1 MKKRFSF
8 SYLLHK
14 DKLMMLVSL
23 VLAIIIWVLVVY
35 NQGSTQ
41 ERTIS
46 GVPVSI
52 TLTPY
57 ASEDLKLRIVDGA
70 DVVASVRVEGSRSAV
85 GTLKAQDITVTADT
99 SAVLKEGTYKLPL
112 RVTSSGNC
120 KVLGVV
126 GDDGSSN
133 TVTITCDVWS
143 EKEFTLTS
151 DSVET
156 PNLSLSDSEKT
167 IFGTPSI
174 SGAAISKEGT
184 VTVSGPKSLIRRIAR
199 IAAVIPEE
207 KEIAETTSFT
217 ADLVAYDTDDKPV
230 ESITFLNA
238 EDGKVNVVIPVLE
251 YYTETLSVIVRNAP
265 EGLRDAVSL
274 SQNTLEVWALPSE
287 WEEYI
292 ADIRNAL
299 LFDFDQWKAESKDVS
314 IPIELKRA
322 GIRPITEELSIEVDL
337 SPYTH
342 KTVRIPLSEDN
353 IVIRNCPEG
362 YTVNVEQSVLES
374 VIICGKYSVIKNIDP
389 DRFSDQL
396 RVVIDVEGVS
406 ETQIHH
412 TAKVRIESDND
423 AVWICYAREED
434 AEDGYVVP
442 FALVKQ

>member
-1 MKKRFSF
+1 MMKKRFSF

-14 DKLMMLVSL
+14 DKLMMVVSL
-23 VLAIIIWVLVVY
+23 ILAIIIWVLVVY

-57 ASEDLKLRIVDGA
+57 ASEDLQLRIVDGA
-70 DVVASVRVEGSRSAV
+70 DAVATVRVEGSRSAV
-85 GTLKAQDITVTADT
+85 GMLRAQDITVTADT

-120 KVLGVV
+120 NVLGVV

-143 EKEFTLTS
+143 EKPFTLTA
-151 DSVET
+151 DSVES
-156 PNLSLSDSEKT
+156 PKLSLSDSEKT

-174 SGAAISKEGT
+174 SGAAIGKEGS
-184 VTVSGPKSLIRRIAR
+184 VIVSGPKSLIRRIVR

-207 KEIAETTSFT
+207 KKIAETTAFT
-217 ADLVAYDTDDKPV
+217 ADLVAYDADNKPV
-230 ESITFLNA
+230 ESVTFLNA

-251 YYTETLSVIVRNAP
+251 YHTETLSVMVKNAP
-265 EGLRDAVSL
+265 SGLKDTVSL

-299 LFDFDQWKAESKDVS
+299 LLDFDQMKAASKDVS
-314 IPIELKRA
+314 VPVELKKA
-322 GIRPITEELSIEVDL
+322 GIRPITEALSIEADL
-337 SPYTH
+337 SNYTN
-342 KTVRIPLSEDN
+342 KTVRIPLTKDN
-353 IVIRNCPEG
+353 VVVRNCPAG
-362 YTVNVEQSVLES
+362 YAVEVEQSLLEN
-374 VIICGKYSVIKNIDP
+374 VVICGKYSVLNKVDP
-389 DRFSDQL
+389 AKLQ
-396 RVVIDVEGVS
+396 VIVDVGGLTEKHNTV
-406 ETQIHH
+406 
-412 TAKVRIESDND
+412 KVRIES
-423 AVWICYAREED
+423 EEGTLWTYYGD
-434 AEDGYVVP
+434 TGYELQIAINP
-442 FALVKQ
+442 LVEGE